1 MSKQNN
7 NQEPDLIKDALEKA
21 GKSQEEIDIV
31 SQLDKAQ
38 DKADEHRL
46 KTGVLQTAL
55 LAGALPF
62 SLFAVQKQAVDE
74 TMAEQ
79 SLENC
84 LRALPGKT
92 LLDGDGK
99 VSGEVIEALSAAGY
113 WGLPIEKKYGGSGA
127 SKHFLAKAML
137 EVGSKGA
144 EILGGLLS
152 IERLIGAA
160 GPLMFRGTEAQKQEF
175 LPSLADGTLRSGFGG
190 TEPSAGCNITK
201 ITTYGK
207 DSDDG
212 ENILLYGDKLFISN
226 AWYGHLI
233 ALLIRYKDNLRVL
246 LVKLP
251 DCDSQEFNIVNYE
264 IHALRQIH
272 NKGLHFNGLKVP
284 AKNLL
289 PGDGLSLIFHD
300 LDDGRFAVAAS
311 AAVRM
316 RRILA
321 SCLPWVDSRITFG
334 VKLKERQYIKHL
346 LAMQAA
352 YIAGSEALVY
362 WAASLIDSG
371 FQGDVSSMITKTRAT
386 DWLRDISTN
395 YGMFTHGGRFVLKG
409 HTIGDNLADDMVA
422 SVYEGPNPMLGK
434 AAVKSISKSFAES
447 YLKPILSGKNS
458 LWVKMKALG
467 ELSFY
472 FMRLL
477 APAKAES
484 VPEALAAELPKAFK
498 AYLSFALTAWRR
510 WRIGLIYNLIKYQ
523 EKMADEDLVMLES
536 IYEPL
541 TAITS
546 MFVAINAAAN
556 AAKSGDTAKV
566 DALSLLCMEMRIK
579 LAPHRFKRTDKA
591 YKALTEKLAEH
602 ILAGRFQPIEAVPQG
617 TILQP
622 YNQ

>member
-55 LAGALPF
+55 LERTLPL
-62 SLFAVQKQAVDE
+62 SLFAVQEQQADE
-74 TMAEQ
+74 TMAAQ

-84 LRALPGKT
+84 LTALQGKALFDST
-92 LLDGDGK
+92 GK
-99 VSGEVIEALSAAGY
+99 VAPEVIGALSEAGY

-127 SKHFLAKAML
+127 SKRFLAKAML

-144 EILGGLLS
+144 EVLGGLLS

-190 TEPSAGCNITK
+190 TEPAAGCNITK
-201 ITTYGK
+201 ITTYGI
-207 DSDDG
+207 DSEDG
-212 ENILLYGDKLFISN
+212 ENILVYGDKLFISN

-233 ALLIRYKDNLRVL
+233 ALLIRYKDGLRVL

-251 DCDSQEFNIVNYE
+251 ECDSEEFNLVNYE

-300 LDDGRFAVAAS
+300 LDDGRFAVAAT

-321 SCLPWVDSRITFG
+321 SCIPWVNSRITFG

-346 LAMQAA
+346 LAMQGA

-434 AAVKSISKSFAES
+434 AAVKAVSKAFAET

-458 LWVKMKALG
+458 LLAKMKAIAS
-467 ELSFY
+467 LSLY
-472 FMRLL
+472 FTHLL
-477 APAKAES
+477 APAKAEAA
-484 VPEALAAELPKAFK
+484 PAELPASFK
-498 AYLSFALTAWRR
+498 PYLNFALTAWRR
-510 WRIGLIYNLIKYQ
+510 WRICLIYNLIKYQ
-523 EKMADEDLVMLES
+523 EKMADEDLVMLEAV
-536 IYEPL
+536 YEPL

-546 MFVAINAAAN
+546 MFVAINAAAD
-556 AAKSGDTAKV
+556 AAKKGDAAKV

-579 LAPHRFKRTDKA
+579 LAPHRFKRTDSA
-591 YKALTEKLAEH
+591 YKALTEKVAEH
-602 ILAGRFQPIEAVPQG
+602 ILAGRFQPIEGVPQG

-622 YNQ
+622 YDQ

>member
-55 LAGALPF
+55 LERTLPL
-62 SLFAVQKQAVDE
+62 SLFAVQKQQADE
-74 TMAEQ
+74 TMAAQ
-79 SLENC
+79 SLANC
-84 LRALPGKT
+84 LTALQGKP
-92 LLDGDGK
+92 LFDGTGK
-99 VSGEVIEALSAAGY
+99 VAPEVIGALSEAGY

-127 SKHFLAKAML
+127 SKRFLAKAML

-144 EILGGLLS
+144 EVLGGLLS

-190 TEPSAGCNITK
+190 TEPAAGCNITK
-201 ITTYGK
+201 ITTYGI
-207 DSDDG
+207 DSEDG
-212 ENILLYGDKLFISN
+212 ENILVYGDKLFISN

-233 ALLIRYKDNLRVL
+233 ALLIRYKDCLRVL

-251 DCDSQEFNIVNYE
+251 DCDSEEFNIVNYE

-300 LDDGRFAVAAS
+300 LDDGRFAVAAT

-321 SCLPWVDSRITFG
+321 SCIPWVNSRITFG

-346 LAMQAA
+346 LAMQGA

-434 AAVKSISKSFAES
+434 AAVKAVSKAFAET

-458 LWVKMKALG
+458 LWAKMKAIAS
-467 ELSFY
+467 LSLY
-472 FMRLL
+472 FTRLL
-477 APAKAES
+477 APAKAEAA
-484 VPEALAAELPKAFK
+484 PAELPTTFK
-498 AYLSFALTAWRR
+498 PYLSFALAAWRR
-510 WRIGLIYNLIKYQ
+510 WRISLIYNLIKYQ
-523 EKMADEDLVMLES
+523 EKMADEDLVMLEA

-546 MFVAINAAAN
+546 LFVAINAAAE
-556 AAKSGDTAKV
+556 AAKEGDAAKV

-579 LAPHRFKRTDKA
+579 LAPHRFKRTDSA
-591 YKALTEKLAEH
+591 YKALTEKVAEH
-602 ILAGRFQPIEAVPQG
+602 ILAGRFQPIEGVPQG

-622 YNQ
+622 YYQ